1 MRRHGNTVRFVKV
14 RRCEE
19 MATETVLQQLID
31 ERGRLVAEV
40 EALRNKVA
48 GLEIAIGL
56 ISGDPKPTSSPLA
69 SGKVRV
75 SETIVNLLR
84 ESGES
89 GLKPK
94 ALVELAAARG
104 ISLNRGSVYS
114 LLNRMEHAGGIVHE
128 NTCYKLKE
136 LVNGSEGPV
145 QVTALDKQW
154 ESNVRLSAA
163 GCPSCIGLR

>member
-1 MRRHGNTVRFVKV
+1 M
-14 RRCEE
+14 
-19 MATETVLQQLID
+19 VLQQLID
-31 ERGRLVAEV
+31 ERDRLAAEV

-56 ISGDPKPTSSPLA
+56 ISGDPKQTSSPLA

-75 SETIVNLLR
+75 SDTIVNLLR
-84 ESGES
+84 DSGEI
-89 GLKPK
+89 GLKPR

-114 LLNRMEHAGGIVHE
+114 LLNRMEHAGSIVHE

-136 LVNGSEGPV
+136 QAKRGEELA
-145 QVTALDKQW
+145 QVTVLDERHPVK
-154 ESNVRLSAA
+154 L
-163 GCPSCIGLR
+163 